1 MKIKEKYHRILAA
14 KAQWQETI
22 NATDY
27 IPAYVCTKDI
37 EKYLFD
43 KYADWE
49 IDEEFHCCY
58 GWEQCCWVDHYAEG
72 TWWDMTENDVIEMLK
87 RILKEN
93 RKLSSR
99 MPIFYYCEHD
109 NTIDILITHRHLN
122 NKCCVDYK
130 IIGRII
136 KE

>member
-1 MKIKEKYHRILAA
+1 MKIKEKYHRILTA

-49 IDEEFHCCY
+49 IDEEFYCCY